1 MPRSPLNCCKEKI
14 ESEVPEPA
22 NCGPAK
28 RTCDDKLSEELDPV
42 TAGSGGQTAPVG
54 IESTADSHSCNQCGS
69 SNKTARSAIPSVEKA
84 TSSRTPGIAASL
96 LERFAQEYLLDC
108 DYRLQSPKTIETRR
122 IFLKNLVW
130 FLKHRSYEICGTHEL
145 RQFFVYL
152 AHGHE
157 EEGGRFGNKQLKRA
171 VRPTTHKDYWV
182 NFKCFFN
189 WLVEESLIESS
200 PMARLP
206 KPKVPQEHVEPFTME
221 QVKAI
226 LEAARRSLHPRRNEA
241 IVLFLL
247 DTGVRASELC
257 NLTVDNVDFQSRRAY
272 VTGKGNKRR
281 AVFFSRQTA
290 AALSNYLRHEKR
302 YFGECRQDCPVFTQ
316 YRGAS
321 KGAPLTV
328 DGLRHRVE
336 HLITEAG
343 IKGGKKSPHRFR
355 HTCALWMLN
364 NGSNIY
370 HLKELL
376 GHSSLTTC
384 QTYLR
389 ISQADVQNHH
399 AQFSPVE
406 SLRKKERR
414 SR

>member
-1 MPRSPLNCCKEKI
+1 MPRRPLNCCKLQN
-14 ESEVPEPA
+14 SAVPVLTAA
-22 NCGPAK
+22 N
-28 RTCDDKLSEELDPV
+28 
-42 TAGSGGQTAPVG
+42 APP
-54 IESTADSHSCNQCGS
+54 STARPEDFSAESAALPLVIEHDKKEKRVATIDAPTSVAP
-69 SNKTARSAIPSVEKA
+69 SN
-84 TSSRTPGIAASL
+84 GIATAQI
-96 LERFAQEYLLDC
+96 ERFIQDYLLDC
-108 DYRLQSPKTIETRR
+108 DYRLHSPNTIATRR

-130 FLKHRSYEICGTHEL
+130 FLHHRDFEQCGTMEL
-145 RQFFVYL
+145 RHFFVYL

-157 EEGGRFGNKQLKRA
+157 EVGGRFGNKHLQRA
-171 VRPTTHKDYWV
+171 VRPITHKDYWV

-200 PMARLP
+200 PMARLA
-206 KPKVPQEHVEPFTME
+206 KPKVPTENVEPFTPA
-221 QVKAI
+221 QVKSI

-257 NLTVDNVDFQSRRAY
+257 SLTVDKVDFNSRRAY
-272 VTGKGNKRR
+272 VVGKGNKKRT
-281 AVFFSRQTA
+281 VFFSRQTA

-302 YFGECRQDCPVFTQ
+302 DIEDSGQDCPVFTQ

-321 KGAPLTV
+321 KGQPLTV
-328 DGLRHRVE
+328 NGLRHRIVHLVE
-336 HLITEAG
+336 EAG
-343 IKGGKKSPHRFR
+343 VKGGKKSPHRFR
-355 HTCALWMLN
+355 HTCALWMLQ

-389 ISQADVQNHH
+389 ISQADVEAHH
-399 AQFSPVE
+399 RQFSPVD
-406 SLRKKERR
+406 SLRKKAKDNQ
-414 SR
+414 